1 MVRLI
6 LYFTIEKNII
16 EPRINP
22 GLSLALKLQ
31 RRRRFFVSFVL
42 VLRHSKY
49 QDKRKGKTRRV
60 DFLLFHLPFD
70 TSCGLLRV
78 LRTKRILAN
87 PIPSESHIIAQVLW

>member
-1 MVRLI
+1 MVRPN

-22 GLSLALKLQ
+22 GLDFLFLL
-31 RRRRFFVSFVL
+31 
-42 VLRHSKY
+42 Y

-60 DFLLFHLPFD
+60 YFLLFHLPFD

-78 LRTKRILAN
+78 RGKSGGKDLSTLFLLLNLIFFEGRW
-87 PIPSESHIIAQVLW
+87 Q